1 MNIQQMHS
9 SIYDVFYSQHFHQ
22 HLSVGIPEGN
32 GLIQPVPV
40 AARSK
45 A

>member
-1 MNIQQMHS
+1 MEFRSTLEAGKMEEITDELKKYNIQ
-9 SIYDVFYSQHFHQ
+9 ITA
-22 HLSVGIPEGN
+22 L
-32 GLIQPVPV
+32 PVPV